1 MVTVAAILVLVLFSI
16 PILAIFLVLL
26 VIALKLLSWLCLGLA
41 KLFEV
46 LAGGERVGT
55 TSVADTQGTDES
67 YAIQM
72 YE

>member
-1 MVTVAAILVLVLFSI
+1 MEIIGAIFVLFLFSI
-16 PILAIFLVLL
+16 PILAIFLLLL

-41 KLFEV
+41 KLIEAF
-46 LAGGERVGT
+46 VGKEPKSIT
-55 TSVADTQGTDES
+55 PVDARGNNES